1 MTVARTKP
9 TLVRTVSDLALT
21 LAGFGAGALIE
32 LGRQPGRVVAQLST
46 PLRVVVRGAVTVVL
60 DQLDLTE
67 LVIERVDLDRI
78 AQQLD
83 IEAIIRR
90 LDMAGIAHEVL
101 TEIDLPEIIRESSA
115 SLVADGVRDA
125 RMRSIMADRL
135 VSTWVRRMLRQDNAD
150 ATPAQRPDPTVSDDR

>member
-1 MTVARTKP
+1 MTVARTNP
-9 TLVRTVSDLALT
+9 TLVQTVSEIALT
-21 LAGFGAGALIE
+21 FAGFGAAALIE
-32 LGRQPGRVVAQLST
+32 LSRQSGQVVAQLST
-46 PLRVVVRGAVTVVL
+46 PLRAAVRAAVTVVL

-78 AQQLD
+78 AEQLD

-90 LDMAGIAHEVL
+90 LDITGIAHEVL
-101 TEIDLPEIIRESSA
+101 TDIDLPEIIRESSA

-135 VSTWVRRMLRQDNAD
+135 VSTWVQRVLRQGRSD
-150 ATPAQRPDPTVSDDR
+150 APPAEGSDAAVSDDR